1 MEWDRRSWLAV
12 AGLGTMSSLAGRGA
26 QADEPGCPAGD
37 QPLRLQDFRPRS
49 MLHVTE
55 TRVATP
61 RFPVID
67 VHTHFT
73 FAKGGR
79 KGAASEDAVAFT
91 TTAKDALAVMDRKGV
106 KAVVNLTGGF
116 GGGLEQAITTLD
128 RAHPGRFH
136 TCTEPMWGEWANPQ
150 FPPTSVVT
158 PWEIRLS
165 ARGKVGSEKSECV
178 WASMKPGAR

>member
-1 MEWDRRSWLAV
+1 MELDRRSWLA
-12 AGLGTMSSLAGRGA
+12 AFGLGAMSTVAPRSA
-26 QADEPGCPAGD
+26 QAAEPACPPGSG
-37 QPLRLQDFRPRS
+37 PLLLSDFHPRS
-49 MLHVTE
+49 MLHAKE

-106 KAVVNLTGGF
+106 KAVVNLTGGS
-116 GGGLEQAITTLD
+116 GNGL
-128 RAHPGRFH
+128 
-136 TCTEPMWGEWANPQ
+136 
-150 FPPTSVVT
+150 
-158 PWEIRLS
+158 
-165 ARGKVGSEKSECV
+165 
-178 WASMKPGAR
+178 

>member
-1 MEWDRRSWLAV
+1 
-12 AGLGTMSSLAGRGA
+12 
-26 QADEPGCPAGD
+26 
-37 QPLRLQDFRPRS
+37 
-49 MLHVTE
+49 MLHAKE

-116 GGGLEQAITTLD
+116 GSGLEQAIAGFD
-128 RAHPGRFH
+128 RAHPGGLEGLAAHLPASVKTELRAPELRKLVAVSQASFEALRVGMWISGTPFH
-136 TCTEPMWGEWANPQ
+136 SLTTTVA
-150 FPPTSVVT
+150 S
-158 PWEIRLS
+158 LKS
-165 ARGKVGSEKSECV
+165 A
-178 WASMKPGAR
+178 PARRPLKT